1 MVKPSFLAQCLL
13 LPSIVLAQGQVTIR
27 IPTCDPGLGTTGSIS
42 GEPAGA
48 TGLAPGSSGG
58 SSAPGG
64 GSVPGGG
71 SGGSA
76 PGGGS
81 ASGVGSASGGSVGSG
96 IGSGVAPGAGGS
108 GPSS

>member
-1 MVKPSFLAQCLL
+1 MVKPSLILAQCLL

-27 IPTCDPGLGTTGSIS
+27 IPTCDPRLGTTGSIS

-48 TGLAPGSSGG
+48 TSISGG
-58 SSAPGG
+58 GSAPGG
-64 GSVPGGG
+64 GRLPQGGG
-71 SGGSA
+71 SASGGAGSGVA

-81 ASGVGSASGGSVGSG
+81 ASGGGSA
-96 IGSGVAPGAGGS
+96 GS

>member
-1 MVKPSFLAQCLL
+1 MVKPSLILAQCLL

-48 TGLAPGSSGG
+48 TGLASGSSGG
-58 SSAPGG
+58 SSASGG
-64 GSVPGGG
+64 GSVPGGDSTPG
-71 SGGSA
+71 VSA
-76 PGGGS
+76 QGGGS
-81 ASGVGSASGGSVGSG
+81 AGGSAGSG
-96 IGSGVAPGAGGS
+96 LAPGPGGS